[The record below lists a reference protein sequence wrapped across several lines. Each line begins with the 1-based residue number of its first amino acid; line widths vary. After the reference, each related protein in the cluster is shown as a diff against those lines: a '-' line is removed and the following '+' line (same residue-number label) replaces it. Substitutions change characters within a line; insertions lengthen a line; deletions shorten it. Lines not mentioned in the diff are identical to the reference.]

1 MKFRFQLFLFSMLAL
16 SAWADKLPVDYVNP
30 FIGTTNYGTCNPGAV
45 TPHGLMSCTPF
56 NVMGSDLN
64 PNDKDARW
72 WSTPYEINNV
82 FFTGYAHVNLSGV
95 GCPELGALLTC
106 PTTGELDVDY
116 HNYGSTYTNEHAEP
130 GYYTNV
136 LTKYGIRT
144 EVTATSR
151 TSRERYT
158 FPKGKSHILLN
169 LGEGLTNESGAW
181 VRQVRDDEWEGGKLL
196 GTFCYNPQAVFTI
209 YFVMSVNT
217 KPKRSGYWK
226 KQRAMQGVE
235 AEWDKDNGRYKIYTD
250 YSDEM
255 AGDDIGVWMDFDT
268 EEGQQVEVSIGVAS
282 KSVEDAR
289 QALVLEQPA
298 TARDMAGRDAAK
310 QWNRQLSRILVEG
323 GTEDQRTVFYTA
335 LYHALL
341 HPNIGGRDGY
351 TVFSLWDTYRNL
363 SQLLTLVYPEEQ
375 REMISSM
382 TRFAERTGWMPK
394 WELYGKETY
403 TMDGDP
409 AAPYVA
415 DVVCKGLLTKE
426 AAEAAYK
433 YLRKSAL
440 APSKENP
447 LRRYND
453 QYMQLGYVPMYGGFD
468 LSVSEALEYCIADYA
483 LAQMARFLGHEDD
496 AKLFYERSLSYRRYY
511 DKETGSLRPLTKD
524 GSFLTPFNPR
534 QGENFE
540 PPAGFHE
547 GSAWNYTFC
556 VGHDVQGL
564 AKLMGGAKK
573 YCDKLEWIFRE
584 GLYDPANEPDI
595 NYAYHFSQFKGQE
608 HKTQKW
614 TRWALDKYFTNTPG
628 GIPGND
634 DTGTM
639 SAWAVLTMLGIYPEA
654 PASGMYTL
662 TAPVFTRAR
671 IQLNPEI
678 WGSDELIIESD
689 GDDRLTKVKKFRI
702 SHEELVKAG
711 TLRLY

>member
-1 MKFRFQLFLFSMLAL
+1 MAQA
-16 SAWADKLPVDYVNP
+16 Y
-30 FIGTTNYGTCNPGAV
+30 
-45 TPHGLMSCTPF
+45 
-56 NVMGSDLN
+56 
-64 PNDKDARW
+64 
-72 WSTPYEINNV
+72 
-82 FFTGYAHVNLSGV
+82 TGYIAWKDSVSALKAAAERDSLNQQIADRQASIEEKDSALASRQGIIV
-95 GCPELGALLTC
+95 ALCTLAVVLAVVLIVGALLLMRFIYLTRKQKKTIRRANENNALKAKFISNISAQLT
-106 PTTGELDVDY
+106 PTLQRLNSQQPEVRALQDFASHIQLLSQLESDIEQPVELEDTPLQPFCKELASQISNSVK
-116 HNYGSTYTNEHAEP
+116 E
-130 GYYTNV
+130 NV
-136 LTKYGIRT
+136 AITVNAPNMSAMINKEY
-144 EVTATSR
+144 A
-151 TSRERYT
+151 
-158 FPKGKSHILLN
+158 SHILLH
-169 LGEGLTNESGAW
+169 
-181 VRQVRDDEWEGGKLL
+181 LL
-196 GTFCYNPQAVFTI
+196 HNA
-209 YFVMSVNT
+209 
-217 KPKRSGYWK
+217 
-226 KQRAMQGVE
+226 A
-235 AEWDKDNGRYKIYTD
+235 IYTPK
-250 YSDEM
+250 E
-255 AGDDIGVWMDFDT
+255 GHIWLDFKKR
-268 EEGQQVEVSIGVAS
+268 GAHKQQFLVTNTGEVI
-282 KSVEDAR
+282 
-289 QALVLEQPA
+289 
-298 TARDMAGRDAAK
+298 
-310 QWNRQLSRILVEG
+310 
-323 GTEDQRTVFYTA
+323 
-335 LYHALL
+335 
-341 HPNIGGRDGY
+341 
-351 TVFSLWDTYRNL
+351 
-363 SQLLTLVYPEEQ
+363 PEEQ

-440 APSKENP
+440 APSKDNP

-702 SHEELVKAG
+702 SHDELVKAG
-711 TLRLY
+711 TLKLY